1 MNGEQITVA
10 ICPQCG
16 GVTVVITN
24 DYMTDDDRDRLR
36 RAERDGDVVE
46 EMPRGML
53 SRLPVCKGH
62 AVENGDLF
70 GGGE

>member
-1 MNGEQITVA
+1 MSDEMVVA
-10 ICPQCG
+10 VCPQCG

-24 DYMTDDDRDRLR
+24 EFMDADDRTRLR
-36 RAERDGDVVE
+36 KAERLGDTVE
-46 EMPRGML
+46 EIPRGML
-53 SRLPVCKGH
+53 SRMKVCHGH